1 MLRRPAALCVDRLP
15 NELRGATQNCTTSPI
30 VSAVSASI
38 YLQAH
43 SLPRRLTQM
52 PSSHKRGPTAGMVR
66 VTRHCSRCQ
75 NPRVAAAYPARQL
88 GSAAK
93 PEMDPIAAACDLVGA
108 LAADDVTSANH
119 ALPHTSALHVAVA
132 ANVLAP
138 SGPTSDLQELLQLL
152 GLQAEIDA
160 IGAAGHP
167 RRARKLMT
175 GRGHGYRRPRH
186 VLDLQVRDRA
196 DATAGPSSV
205 SPRSQ
210 VWPAKHDSRPTVRR
224 NSSPPV

>member
-1 MLRRPAALCVDRLP
+1 LWAP
-15 NELRGATQNCTTSPI
+15 
-30 VSAVSASI
+30 
-38 YLQAH
+38 
-43 SLPRRLTQM
+43 
-52 PSSHKRGPTAGMVR
+52 
-66 VTRHCSRCQ
+66 
-75 NPRVAAAYPARQL
+75 
-88 GSAAK
+88 
-93 PEMDPIAAACDLVGA
+93 

-186 VLDLQVRDRA
+186 VLDPGLVA
-196 DATAGPSSV
+196 YALLLIFATVAGKPG
-205 SPRSQ
+205 
-210 VWPAKHDSRPTVRR
+210 AA
-224 NSSPPV
+224 

>member
-15 NELRGATQNCTTSPI
+15 NELRGATQNCTTPPI

-108 LAADDVTSANH
+108 ARSRRRHQRKPRAATHLSSPRRRCGERARPKRTNQRP
-119 ALPHTSALHVAVA
+119 ARVA
-132 ANVLAP
+132 A
-138 SGPTSDLQELLQLL
+138 
-152 GLQAEIDA
+152 
-160 IGAAGHP
+160 AAGAP
-167 RRARKLMT
+167 
-175 GRGHGYRRPRH
+175 GRNRC
-186 VLDLQVRDRA
+186 DRGGRTPPKSA
-196 DATAGPSSV
+196 QTDDWKRSWLSTAAACS
-205 SPRSQ
+205 
-210 VWPAKHDSRPTVRR
+210 
-224 NSSPPV
+224 